1 MYDARPLKFCIP
13 YRLLFHAL
21 FILLLT
27 GSTVWAQQQKI
38 TESADRRTMVAVRMS
53 EDEFITLD
61 GRLEEPV
68 WQRAQPATDFVQQ
81 DPVHGGTPTE
91 GTEVRIVFDRHRFYM
106 GVICFDSEPDKLLG
120 NTMKRDEF
128 LRGDDRFMWVID
140 TFLDARTGYFFEM
153 NPSGLMGD
161 SLMGTGGSSERAW
174 DGIWNARVR
183 RSEIGWTI
191 EIEIPFRTLNFDP
204 SGSVWGINFQ
214 RTIRRK
220 NEENLWTGHA
230 RNQGLRHLPS
240 AGLVT
245 GLTEVS
251 QGIGLDVKPYVVAR
265 GSSAPGRDVPA
276 FTGEAD
282 VGVDLF
288 YNLTSG
294 LRANFTLN
302 TDFAQTEVDQRLV
315 NLTRFPLF
323 FPEKR
328 DFFLEGSNFFGFS
341 REPGNAIVPFFS
353 RRIGLD
359 EDGNP
364 TKIIYGI
371 KLTGQ
376 VGAYDVG
383 VLHVRTGDEGAVS
396 GEDFTVVRTR
406 RRFYLESYVGM
417 ILTRRAMKGS
427 SLPDFYT
434 SGVDFEL
441 ATSHFLDSEN
451 LRFSGFWLRNNTPS
465 KSGKGAAWGLRL
477 DYPNDPWSWRL
488 NFREAQPDYNPA
500 VGFTARSDYRR
511 YHPVM
516 RFSSRPSSHR
526 YIRRISFEAWNELLT
541 DTRNNFIHREHRL
554 SLFELELHSGDT
566 LELLIN
572 PKRERLDGDF
582 RIHPGVVLPAG
593 NEYGFTRY
601 AVQIS
606 TGSRRK
612 VSGTTSYEWGEF
624 YSGRRRQFEAS
635 LSLRPRPGLF
645 ASLEGEWNRVEL
657 AEGQFSTAV
666 LQAVADTQFSPW
678 VSLENTI
685 QYDTVSRVLGWQFRF
700 RWILRPGSDL
710 YLVYLHNWIDQFS
723 SFTTLDRSIA
733 TKFVYTHRF

>member
-1 MYDARPLKFCIP
+1 MIGFWAF
-13 YRLLFHAL
+13 AW
-21 FILLLT
+21 
-27 GSTVWAQQQKI
+27 GEQSTL
-38 TESADRRTMVAVRMS
+38 E
-53 EDEFITLD
+53 
-61 GRLEEPV
+61 GRLVVEAIRLAPGESVSVDGELDESV
-68 WQRAQPATDFVQQ
+68 WRRASPATDFKQQ
-81 DPVHGGTPTE
+81 DPVNGAPATE
-91 GTEVRIVFDRHRFYM
+91 RTEIRVVYDRHRLYL
-106 GVICFDSEPDKLLG
+106 GVYCFDSEPDRLLG
-120 NTMKRDEF
+120 NQMQRDQPF
-128 LRGDDRFMWVID
+128 SGDDRFMWS
-140 TFLDARTGYFFEM
+140 LDPYLDGRTGYFFEV
-153 NPSGLMGD
+153 NPSGAMGD
-161 SLMGTGGSSERAW
+161 GLIVGGSTGLSLGAAIQKQW
-174 DGIWNARVR
+174 DGIWLARVR
-183 RSEIGWTI
+183 RHEQGWTV

-204 SGSVWGINFQ
+204 QAPAWGVNFQ
-214 RTIRRK
+214 RTVRRK
-220 NEENLWTGHA
+220 NEESLWTGWE
-230 RNQGLRHLPS
+230 RNQGLTRMS
-240 AGLVT
+240 NAGAIT
-245 GLTEVS
+245 GLQEIS
-251 QGIGLDVKPYVVAR
+251 QGLGLEVQPY
-265 GSSAPGRDVPA
+265 GLGKLTDGLGRDLSS
-276 FTGEAD
+276 TGD
-282 VGVDLF
+282 VGIDFF
-288 YNLTSG
+288 YSLTPQ
-294 LRANFTLN
+294 LRANFTIN
-302 TDFAQTEVDQRLV
+302 TDFAETEVDQRRV

-364 TKIIYGI
+364 TKIDYGA

-376 VGAYDVG
+376 VGTYDVG
-383 VLHVRTGDEGAVS
+383 VLHVRTGDEGAVP

-406 RRFYLESYVGM
+406 RRLYRESYVGM
-417 ILTRRAMKGS
+417 IFTRRAMTDS

-434 SGVDFEL
+434 GGVDFEL

-465 KSGKGAAWGLRL
+465 KAGKGAAWGLRL

-566 LELLIN
+566 VELLIN

-635 LSLRPRPGLF
+635 LSLRPQPGLF

-666 LQAVADTQFSPW
+666 LQAVANTQFSPW

-700 RWILRPGSDL
+700 RWILRPGNDL